1 MLWIGNLQLDGGS
14 KAVFGQKVSSLATS
28 TFKAAVKNEG
38 GKLDTG
44 KLAYSFTHTQQLGGN
59 SGYT

>member
-1 MLWIGNLQLDGGS
+1 M
-14 KAVFGQKVSSLATS
+14 VFGQKVSSLA